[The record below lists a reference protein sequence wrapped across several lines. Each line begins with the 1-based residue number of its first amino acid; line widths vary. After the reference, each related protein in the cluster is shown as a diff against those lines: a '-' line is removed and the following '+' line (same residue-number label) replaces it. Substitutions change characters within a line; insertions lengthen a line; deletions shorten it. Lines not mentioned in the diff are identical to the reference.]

1 MKQLL
6 QKMLVLMAVMLIGSA
21 VSKAEKFSV
30 DGIYYNIT
38 SETDLT
44 VEVTSSNS
52 DKYSGSVV
60 IPETVTY
67 DGKTY
72 SVKSIGYKA
81 FDACSSLASVT
92 IPNSVTSIGGYAF
105 SGCSTLAS
113 VTIGNSVTSI
123 GAYAFRACMSLASVT
138 IPNSVTSI
146 GDYAF
151 TNCSSLTSFT
161 VGDLVRNI
169 GTGVFSNCSSLTSI
183 IVNEGNPVFD
193 SREDC
198 NAIIK
203 TDTNTL
209 LAGCKNTII
218 PNSVTS
224 IGELAFCG
232 SYYLTFVTIPN
243 SVKSIGVF
251 AFEGTGWWYNQPDGL
266 VYLDNWLLDYKGT
279 KPSGHVDVKE
289 GTKGIADSAFRD
301 CSSLTSVTIGNSV
314 TSIGEM
320 AFHNC
325 SSLTSVIMGNSVISI
340 GDNAF
345 SLCSSLTSVTIG
357 NSVTS
362 IGNMAFNSCSSLTSV
377 TIGNS
382 VTSIGSWAFSECPS
396 LTSITVEATT
406 PPTTVDERSFS
417 GCYSA
422 KLRVPQG
429 TLETYRNADEWK
441 NFTDI
446 EEFVSSSISLPTLGE
461 NNMEEA
467 PIYDLRGVRIPRTD
481 NLPSGIYIRDG
492 KKMILK

>member
-151 TNCSSLTSFT
+151 AACSSLTSFT

-314 TSIGEM
+314 TSIG
-320 AFHNC
+320 
-325 SSLTSVIMGNSVISI
+325 
-340 GDNAF
+340 
-345 SLCSSLTSVTIG
+345 
-357 NSVTS
+357 
-362 IGNMAFNSCSSLTSV
+362 NMAFNSCSSLTSV

-382 VTSIGSWAFSECPS
+382 VTSIGSWAFSECPY

-492 KKMILK
+492 KKMIVK